1 MSQEEMYELSNESD
15 NILRSK
21 LENGDIAPYTF
32 KRMLKLDYLTQDRY
46 NRITRSYEGL
56 DWF

>member
-1 MSQEEMYELSNESD
+1 MSQEEMYELSNQSD
-15 NILRSK
+15 NVLRSK

-32 KRMLKLDYLTQDRY
+32 DRMLKLDYITQDRY

>member
-56 DWF
+56 D

>member
-1 MSQEEMYELSNESD
+1 MSQEEMYELSNQSD

-21 LENGDIAPYTF
+21 LENGDIAFYTF
-32 KRMLKLDYLTQDRY
+32 KQMLHLDYLTEDRY

-56 DWF
+56 ELI